1 MQIKYSTIYSIKGS
15 TVDPHPHD
23 PTFLSGH
30 FIMNSSSTA
39 SMGIDLGTSGTK
51 TVIIDVNG
59 KLLANALY
67 DYPINSPQ
75 PGWAEQNPET
85 WYRAALTTM
94 SQALRQSGL
103 PAESIVA
110 ISLAGQMHTTV
121 CLDKKGRPLRPAIL
135 WADQRSRQQVDQVY
149 RQLGIE
155 KLYAWTGNPL
165 ATGFMLASWLWLIE
179 NEPDICRAT
188 STLLLPKDYLRY
200 RLTGVLGSE
209 PSDASST
216 LMFDP
221 VHWGWSESLL
231 NELQID
237 PRLLP
242 AIHPSWEVAG
252 GLMPEVAEAT
262 GLRAG
267 TPVIYGGSD
276 QALQAL
282 AQGVVE
288 PGLISCTIGTGG
300 QLFTSTFKPLPDA
313 ALRIHFFCH
322 VLPDVWHL
330 EAATLAAGLSLKW
343 LRDNV
348 VTGLDYQSL
357 ANLAAQVPAGAEGLL
372 FLPYLAGE
380 RTPLMDPNARA
391 AFVGLTLRHD
401 RRHMTRAV
409 MEGVVF
415 ALRQGLDL
423 MTEMGLPFERILASG
438 GATSHPLWLQ
448 LQADIFQRPV
458 YASST
463 QEATARGAALLAGV
477 GAKVY
482 QDSRDACKQT
492 VQQDRDPVL
501 PQPENVRLYEDI
513 YQSYCQIYP
522 ALRNTRI

>member
-1 MQIKYSTIYSIKGS
+1 MNPS
-15 TVDPHPHD
+15 
-23 PTFLSGH
+23 PTAL
-30 FIMNSSSTA
+30 
-39 SMGIDLGTSGTK
+39 MGIDLGTSGTK
-51 TVIIDVNG
+51 TVIVDVNG
-59 KLLANALY
+59 NLLANALY
-67 DYPINSPQ
+67 DYSINSPQ

-121 CLDKKGRPLRPAIL
+121 CLDKTGKPLRPAIL

-149 RQLGIE
+149 RQIGVE
-155 KLYAWTGNPL
+155 NLYAWTGNPL
-165 ATGFMLASWLWLIE
+165 ATGFMLASWLWLKE
-179 NEPDICRAT
+179 NEPDICRDT
-188 STLLLPKDYLRY
+188 CTLLLPKDYLRY

-209 PSDASST
+209 PSDAAST
-216 LMFDP
+216 LLFDP
-221 VHWGWSESLL
+221 VHWKWSEPLL
-231 NELQID
+231 AALQID
-237 PRLLP
+237 PGLLP
-242 AIHPSWEVAG
+242 AIHASCDVAG
-252 GLMPEVAEAT
+252 ELLPEVAEAT
-262 GLRAG
+262 GLRPG

-282 AQGVVE
+282 AQGVIE

-300 QLFTSTFKPLPDA
+300 QLFASTLKPHPDS

-322 VLPDVWHL
+322 VLPQVWHL
-330 EAATLAAGLSLKW
+330 EAAMLTAGLSLKW

-348 VTGLDYQSL
+348 VTGQDYQSL
-357 ANLAAQVPAGAEGLL
+357 ANQASQVPAGAEGLL

-401 RRHMTRAV
+401 RRHMARAV

-415 ALRQGLDL
+415 GLRQGLDL
-423 MTEMGLPFERILASG
+423 MIEMGTPLERILASG
-438 GATSHPLWLQ
+438 GATRHPLWLQ
-448 LQADIFQRPV
+448 LQANIFQRPV

-477 GAKVY
+477 GAKIY
-482 QDSRDACKQT
+482 KDSLDACKQT
-492 VQQDRDPVL
+492 VRQIGDPVL
-501 PQPENVRLYEDI
+501 PEPENINLYQDT
-513 YQSYCQIYP
+513 YQTYCQIYP
-522 ALRNTRI
+522 ALKNTRI

>member
-1 MQIKYSTIYSIKGS
+1 
-15 TVDPHPHD
+15 
-23 PTFLSGH
+23 
-30 FIMNSSSTA
+30 MNPSPPA
-39 SMGIDLGTSGTK
+39 LMGIDLGTSGTK
-51 TVIIDVNG
+51 TVIVDVNG
-59 KLLANALY
+59 NLLANAIY

-149 RQLGIE
+149 RQLGAE

-165 ATGFMLASWLWLIE
+165 ATGFMLASWLWLKE
-179 NEPDICRAT
+179 NEPEIYQTT

-200 RLTGVLGSE
+200 RLTGVIGSE
-209 PSDASST
+209 PSDAAST
-216 LMFDP
+216 LLFDP
-221 VHWGWSESLL
+221 VHWSWSEPLL
-231 NELQID
+231 DALQID
-237 PRLLP
+237 PGLLP
-242 AIHPSWEVAG
+242 AIHSSWEVAG
-252 GLMPEVAEAT
+252 ELLPEVAEAT
-262 GLRAG
+262 GLRSG
-267 TPVIYGGSD
+267 TAVIYGGSD

-282 AQGVVE
+282 AQGVIE

-300 QLFTSTFKPLPDA
+300 QLFSSTLNPQPDPD
-313 ALRIHFFCH
+313 LRIHFFCH
-322 VLPDVWHL
+322 VLPKVWHL

-348 VTGLDYQSL
+348 VTGQDYQSL
-357 ANLAAQVPAGAEGLL
+357 ANLASQVPVGAEGLL

-401 RRHMTRAV
+401 RRHMARAV

-415 ALRQGLDL
+415 GLRQGLDL
-423 MTEMGLPFERILASG
+423 MIEMGTPLERILASG
-438 GATSHPLWLQ
+438 GATRHPLWLQ

-463 QEATARGAALLAGV
+463 EEATARGAALLAGV

-482 QDSRDACKQT
+482 QDSWDAVKQT
-492 VQQDRDPVL
+492 VQTIGNPVL
-501 PQPENVRLYEDI
+501 PQPENISRYEDI
-513 YQSYCQIYP
+513 YQTYCQIYP
-522 ALRNTRI
+522 ALKNSGL

>member
-1 MQIKYSTIYSIKGS
+1 MSNTPSA
-15 TVDPHPHD
+15 
-23 PTFLSGH
+23 L
-30 FIMNSSSTA
+30 
-39 SMGIDLGTSGTK
+39 MGIDLGTSGTK
-51 TVIIDVNG
+51 TVITDVNG

-85 WYRAALTTM
+85 WYRAAITTM

-103 PAESIVA
+103 SAESIAA

-121 CLDKKGRPLRPAIL
+121 CLDKKGKPVRSAIL

-149 RQLGIE
+149 RQIGIE
-155 KLYAWTGNPL
+155 KLYNWTGNPL
-165 ATGFMLASWLWLIE
+165 ATGFMLASWLWIME
-179 NEPDICRAT
+179 NEPDSYRTT

-200 RLTGVLGSE
+200 RLTGILGSE
-209 PSDASST
+209 PSDAAST
-216 LMFDP
+216 LLFDP
-221 VHWGWSESLL
+221 VHHEWSKPLL
-231 NELQID
+231 NTLQID
-237 PRLLP
+237 PSLLP
-242 AIHPSWEVAG
+242 PIQPSWEIAG
-252 GLMPEVAEAT
+252 QLLPEVAEAT
-262 GLRAG
+262 DLLAG
-267 TPVIYGGSD
+267 TPVVFGGSD

-282 AQGVVE
+282 AQGVIE

-300 QLFTSTFKPLPDA
+300 QLFSSTLKPIPDP

-357 ANLAAQVPAGAEGLL
+357 ATMASQVPAGAEGLF

-380 RTPLMDPNARA
+380 RTPLMDPNAKA
-391 AFVGLTLRHD
+391 AFLGLTLRHD
-401 RRHMTRAV
+401 RRHIARAV

-415 ALRQGLDL
+415 ALRQGLEL
-423 MTEMGLPFERILASG
+423 MIEMGISFERILASG

-458 YASST
+458 YVSST

-482 QDSRDACKQT
+482 QDCWDACKQT
-492 VQQDRDPVL
+492 VRQNENPVL
-501 PQPENVRLYEDI
+501 PQPEYVNLYEDI
-513 YQSYCQIYP
+513 YQKYCQIYP
-522 ALRNTRI
+522 ALRSIGI

>member
-1 MQIKYSTIYSIKGS
+1 
-15 TVDPHPHD
+15 
-23 PTFLSGH
+23 
-30 FIMNSSSTA
+30 MNSSPIA
-39 SMGIDLGTSGTK
+39 LMGIDLGTSGTK
-51 TVIIDVNG
+51 TVIVDVEGN
-59 KLLANALY
+59 LLANALY
-67 DYPINSPQ
+67 DYSINAPQ
-75 PGWAEQNPET
+75 PGWAEQNSET

-103 PAESIVA
+103 AAESIVA
-110 ISLAGQMHTTV
+110 ISLGGQMHTTV
-121 CLDKKGRPLRPAIL
+121 CLDKKGKALRPAIL

-149 RQLGIE
+149 RQLGTE

-165 ATGFMLASWLWLIE
+165 ATGFMLASWLWLRE
-179 NEPDICRAT
+179 NEPDLCRSTA
-188 STLLLPKDYLRY
+188 TLLLPKDYLRY

-209 PSDASST
+209 PSDAAST
-216 LMFDP
+216 LLFDP
-221 VHWGWSESLL
+221 VHWKWSEPLL
-231 NELQID
+231 SALQID
-237 PRLLP
+237 PGLLP
-242 AIHPSWEVAG
+242 DIHDSWEIAG
-252 GLMPEVAEAT
+252 GLLSEVAEAT
-262 GLRAG
+262 GLRSG

-276 QALQAL
+276 QALQSL
-282 AQGVVE
+282 AQGVIE

-300 QLFTSTFKPLPDA
+300 QLFSSTLKPLPDP

-322 VLPDVWHL
+322 VLPQVWHL

-348 VTGLDYQSL
+348 VTGQDYQSL
-357 ANLAAQVPAGAEGLL
+357 ANMASQIAAGAEGLL

-401 RRHMTRAV
+401 RRHMARAV

-415 ALRQGLDL
+415 GLRQGLDL
-423 MTEMGLPFERILASG
+423 MIEMGTPLERILASG
-438 GATSHPLWLQ
+438 GATRHPLWLQ

-482 QDSRDACKQT
+482 EDSRDACKQT
-492 VQQDRDPVL
+492 VRQIGNPVL
-501 PQPENVRLYEDI
+501 PQPENARLYEDI
-513 YQSYCQIYP
+513 YQTYCQIYP
-522 ALRNTRI
+522 SLKNTGI